1 MPLVTHAS
9 PTSFPTL
16 LNFFPDQ
23 NPAKSCK
30 TYLCHHSSSSMHLC
44 RLHHLSPPHHMP
56 HPHLPLCCRHHCLPS
71 NSLVHVQQSSFLSHP
86 AFRLPLTTV
95 AKHHRP
101 RPRVSASQRL
111 VALVLSH
118 HFCPQFLIR
127 RPFRFSCPPT

>member
-1 MPLVTHAS
+1 M
-9 PTSFPTL
+9 
-16 LNFFPDQ
+16 
-23 NPAKSCK
+23 
-30 TYLCHHSSSSMHLC
+30 YLCHHSSSSMHPRC
-44 RLHHLSPPHHMP
+44 PHHPSPPHRTP
-56 HPHLPLCCRHHCLPS
+56 RPHLPLRRRHRCLPS

-118 HFCPQFLIR
+118 HFCLQFLIR
-127 RPFRFSCPPT
+127 RPFRFSCPPTRR